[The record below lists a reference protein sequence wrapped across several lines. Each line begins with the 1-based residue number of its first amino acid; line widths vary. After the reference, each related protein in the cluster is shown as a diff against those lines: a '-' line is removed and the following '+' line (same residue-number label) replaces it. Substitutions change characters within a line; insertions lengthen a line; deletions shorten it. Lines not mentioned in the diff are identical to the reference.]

1 MTSGCRVRRASW
13 RCLTALWLSMS
24 LVALNVG
31 PACANDVPSGG
42 LPANGVDDTTAEDL
56 SEDVQDKSSES
67 MPESTST
74 PTDIEPLHQV
84 PNVQGH
90 FVDRWVAD
98 DETLQLQVRAEVFPQ
113 WPRWR
118 VFIGDR
124 EVTPLLRAGKVPGQL
139 QLDPM
144 RLRWPAGE
152 SELRLVDGQSWDE
165 LARLPLRVLTA
176 GGFESSSLSP
186 RLDMS
191 TDSRAR
197 ERRNDGQALSPR
209 GTYVEAA
216 SQAGFAWQAL
226 RGDWQFEAG
235 ANTSGHSDRNKAL
248 RFGELAARAPKLDL
262 ADYRVAVAHAGHQL
276 QLGHLTAPTHPLLA
290 QELVHRGVA
299 LRGLLGDAGQL
310 SLHVLNGSQIV
321 GWDNPLGLAET
332 QHRMQ
337 LLSWGFELLPARPGG
352 LRAELGLLDAAVL
365 ARRDFNVGEVPDV
378 ERSRGVSL
386 HVSGQT
392 ESGRVRGN
400 LAIARSRFVNP
411 FDPELALDGQLQP
424 VQPTTRTAW
433 TGELQA
439 DVLVPQGDA
448 AWQPALTLRLR
459 HEQAAP
465 LYRSLAAAVTPDQRT
480 RSVSLQ
486 LALEDAQLSLQHLHR
501 VDNLDLVPTLLRT
514 RTIEQRV
521 STSVP
526 LARWLGDGSSD
537 SPWPAV
543 AWSWQAVHQRAVNAP
558 APEDSGFGESQR
570 PDQRTVSQQLGLSW
584 LLSQGAASWT
594 LSRQTLD
601 NRQPGRELADTDN
614 RSQQWQLE
622 WTFNPRW
629 QGQWTLQRGRQYQR
643 ETDLAQRV
651 AALTAGLDWRPD
663 ERWSLGVQVGL
674 NRTRDRRG
682 QLQTRSSTGQV
693 QLARR
698 FDLPAIDKPL
708 PAQWTLRLGRQLEHQ
723 RDDRFALATDWRG
736 WWIDI
741 GLAVGFF

>member
-1 MTSGCRVRRASW
+1 MTSGCRARRVLRSWPMAVWLALSLVMSNGGLARASEVHGQGA
-13 RCLTALWLSMS
+13 TF
-24 LVALNVG
+24 
-31 PACANDVPSGG
+31 SG
-42 LPANGVDDTTAEDL
+42 ADSTTAQDLPEDT
-56 SEDVQDKSSES
+56 QDDRSA
-67 MPESTST
+67 ST
-74 PTDIEPLHQV
+74 PEATRPTTDTEPPNQE
-84 PNVQGH
+84 PNVQGD
-90 FVDRWVAD
+90 FVDHWVAGD
-98 DETLQLQVRAEVFPQ
+98 DILQLQVRAELFPQ
-113 WPRWR
+113 WRRWR
-118 VFIGDR
+118 VFIGNH
-124 EVTPLLRAGKVPGQL
+124 EVTPLLQAGQRPGQL
-139 QLDPM
+139 
-144 RLRWPAGE
+144 RLRPMGLHWPAGE
-152 SELRLVDGQSWDE
+152 SELRVVDGQTWDE
-165 LARLPLRVLTA
+165 QARLPLRVLTPA
-176 GGFESSSLSP
+176 GFESSSLTP
-186 RLDMS
+186 RLDLS

-197 ERRNDGQALSPR
+197 ERRSDGQALSPR
-209 GTYVEAA
+209 GTHVEAA
-216 SQAGFAWQAL
+216 TQAGVAWQAS

-235 ANTSGHSDRNKAL
+235 ATTSGHSDRNKAL
-248 RFGELAARAPKLDL
+248 RFGELASRAPKLDL
-262 ADYRVAVAHAGHQL
+262 ADYRVAVVRAGQQL

-290 QELVHRGVA
+290 QELVQRGVA
-299 LRGLLGDAGQL
+299 LRGLLGDAGEL

-365 ARRDFNVGEVPDV
+365 ARRDFNVAEVPDV
-378 ERSRGVSL
+378 ERSRGLSL

-392 ESGRVRGN
+392 PSGRVRGE

-411 FDPELALDGQLQP
+411 FDPELALEGQLRA
-424 VQPTTRTAW
+424 VQPATRTAW

-448 AWQPALTLRLR
+448 AWQPALTLGIR

-465 LYRSLAAAVTPDQRT
+465 LYRSLAAAVTPDQRS
-480 RSVSLQ
+480 RSISLQ
-486 LALEDAQLSLQHLHR
+486 LALEEAQLSLQHLHR

-514 RTIEQRV
+514 QTIEQQIA
-521 STSVP
+521 TSVP
-526 LARWLGDGSSD
+526 LARWLGNGSPD

-543 AWSWQAVHQRAVNAP
+543 AWSWQAVHQRAVNVP
-558 APEDSGFGESQR
+558 RPEDSGFGDSQR

-601 NRQPGRELADTDN
+601 NRQPGRERADTDN
-614 RSQQWQLE
+614 RSQQWQLD

-629 QGQWTLQRGRQYQR
+629 QGQWTLQRGRQFQR
-643 ETDLAQRV
+643 ETDLTQRV
-651 AALTAGLDWRPD
+651 AALTASLDWRPD
-663 ERWSLGVQVGL
+663 ERWSLGLQIGL
-674 NRTRDRRG
+674 NRTRDSGG
-682 QLQTRSSTGQV
+682 QLQTRSSTGQL

-708 PAQWTLRLGRQLEHQ
+708 PAQWTLRLGRQREHQ
-723 RDDRFALATDWRG
+723 QDDRFALATDWRG